1 MERHMACIRIFLNGI
16 PDLVRPILGEYL
28 CLLLPNSQQTLH
40 HIYQLCNAADK
51 AVRCSCIHVSKIFAF
66 EWRWQRVIKIG
77 LNSEY
82 HLTGEITK
90 FVKMLTHL
98 LNYWN
103 TEAHWTLFF
112 CRISLCSSVPSGNY
126 SLPFQTQPILQ
137 YVYKPTRCTK
147 FLWIRLYFPLN
158 ALHVSDCISP
168 SSGATL

>member
-40 HIYQLCNAADK
+40 HIYQLCNVADK

-103 TEAHWTLFF
+103 TAAHWTVFF
-112 CRISLCSSVPSGNY
+112 VASLCVLLYQVGIIHC
-126 SLPFQTQPILQ
+126 PFKHSRFYNT
-137 YVYKPTRCTK
+137 C
-147 FLWIRLYFPLN
+147 LN
-158 ALHVSDCISP
+158 QQDAQNSCE
-168 SSGATL
+168 